1 MATTRTVTQT
11 QRRFIQTTLTGEAPE
26 VKCSCGRICKGVRGL
41 KIHQSKSTCG
51 KGRMHAHRS
60 EELSGETEENPRQ
73 EAHHS
78 PRDLSVLEIP
88 QDHTMRTSYSNTGS
102 PPYPT
107 NERIKWPKMSDRE
120 EWSRLDEDLDKV
132 LGAVQAGSVERKVD
146 LLTAITYNVAKERFG
161 VVPRRQNKARP
172 EKQDNRRQRKIKQ
185 LRKEIKTLRKQFKL
199 ASTGEKEGI
208 KELTA
213 SLREQLIRTRRAE
226 RIKQRRKKQE
236 AARAQFIKDPYRF
249 TKSLLGEVRSGT
261 LMSTKEETE
270 QAVEEGFSDPTRDE
284 ALEENLRLLNIDPPT
299 TTLSTECP
307 SWREVQEVVKKARS
321 SSAPGPSGIP
331 YKVYKRCTKLLRR
344 LWKLM
349 RVIWSKGTIPTS
361 WRRAEGCFVPK
372 EQGATQISQFRTIS
386 LLSVEGKIFF
396 AVLAKRMGAYMTQ
409 NGYINTSIQ
418 KGGVEGFSGCLE
430 HTGVLSQLIQEAKE
444 KKGSLT
450 VVWLDF
456 ANAYGSIPHNL
467 IQVAL
472 DYYHIPHNIKGIIT
486 NYLRDIKLRFQ
497 SARFTTKWQ
506 PVEKGIVTGCTISPI
521 LFTMG
526 MNPIISVASTKARG
540 PKTATG
546 CQQPAI
552 RAFMDDLTVITP
564 THVQARWVLAELDS
578 MATWAKMVFKPKKS
592 RSLVIQKGKT
602 TGKFKLV
609 VQGEVIPNI
618 QGNPIRCLG
627 KWYDDSLSDKN
638 NISSTRE
645 QVEEWLKKIDK
656 SDLPG
661 KYKCWIY
668 QHGLLPRLMWL
679 LTVYEVLLQT
689 VEEMERK
696 FNKHLRRWLGIPPS
710 FTSLGLYMRSGQL
723 QLPLSSV
730 EEEFKVAKCRLSLT
744 YRDSQDQ
751 LTREAGIRT
760 RSGRKWAAGTAINQA
775 ECSLMTKEIIGNPC
789 TGRQGLGTSHFK
801 KWSKSTPREKRAMI
815 QEEVR
820 TLEEETRRAKSIELA
835 TQGAWTRWNLP
846 KKKITWS
853 ELWPGCKTAL
863 TQGRYR
869 WRHDKV
875 LAVLA
880 DILEQERRKKQP
892 AKVRPSLSTIAFV
905 KEGQRPVVHSQAKQ
919 NLLQLAKGWE
929 MEVDLGRKLHFPEAV
944 LVTTLRPDI
953 IMWSPEGRKIILVE
967 LTVPWEEGCEEA
979 AERKRAKY
987 QQLVAGCQDKGW
999 TCWLM
1004 TVEVGCHGFPAQ
1016 SVWNLLTKVGL
1027 RGHLRKAAVRKL
1039 GEAAERASCWLW
1051 HKREDTSWKLG
1062 REGQ

>member
-1 MATTRTVTQT
+1 MILV
-11 QRRFIQTTLTGEAPE
+11 
-26 VKCSCGRICKGVRGL
+26 
-41 KIHQSKSTCG
+41 
-51 KGRMHAHRS
+51 
-60 EELSGETEENPRQ
+60 
-73 EAHHS
+73 
-78 PRDLSVLEIP
+78 
-88 QDHTMRTSYSNTGS
+88 
-102 PPYPT
+102 
-107 NERIKWPKMSDRE
+107 
-120 EWSRLDEDLDKV
+120 
-132 LGAVQAGSVERKVD
+132 
-146 LLTAITYNVAKERFG
+146 
-161 VVPRRQNKARP
+161 
-172 EKQDNRRQRKIKQ
+172 
-185 LRKEIKTLRKQFKL
+185 
-199 ASTGEKEGI
+199 GI
-208 KELTA
+208 
-213 SLREQLIRTRRAE
+213 
-226 RIKQRRKKQE
+226 
-236 AARAQFIKDPYRF
+236 
-249 TKSLLGEVRSGT
+249 
-261 LMSTKEETE
+261 
-270 QAVEEGFSDPTRDE
+270 
-284 ALEENLRLLNIDPPT
+284 
-299 TTLSTECP
+299 TECH
-307 SWREVQEVVKKARS
+307 SLREVQEVVKKARS
-321 SSAPGPSGIP
+321 SSAPGPSGKP

-361 WRRAEGCFVPK
+361 WRRAEGFFVPK

-396 AVLAKRMGAYMTQ
+396 AVLVSAHSLCMTQ

-467 IQVAL
+467 IRVAL

-506 PVEKGIVTGCTISPI
+506 PVEKGI
-521 LFTMG
+521 
-526 MNPIISVASTKARG
+526 
-540 PKTATG
+540 
-546 CQQPAI
+546 
-552 RAFMDDLTVITP
+552 
-564 THVQARWVLAELDS
+564 
-578 MATWAKMVFKPKKS
+578 
-592 RSLVIQKGKT
+592 
-602 TGKFKLV
+602 
-609 VQGEVIPNI
+609 
-618 QGNPIRCLG
+618 
-627 KWYDDSLSDKN
+627 WYDDSLSDKN

-656 SDLPG
+656 ADLPG

-730 EEEFKVAKCRLSLT
+730 VEEFKVAKCRLSLT

-789 TGRQGLGTSHFK
+789 TGRQGLGTSHFQ

-853 ELWPGCKTAL
+853 ELWRLEPFRISFLLRAVYDTLPTPVNLHRWGMREDPLCKLCGGRGTMAHILSGCKTAL

-905 KEGQRPVVHSQAKQ
+905 KEDLLSTAKPS
-919 NLLQLAKGWE
+919 
-929 MEVDLGRKLHFPEAV
+929 RTFC
-944 LVTTLRPDI
+944 
-953 IMWSPEGRKIILVE
+953 S
-967 LTVPWEEGCEEA
+967 
-979 AERKRAKY
+979 
-987 QQLVAGCQDKGW
+987 
-999 TCWLM
+999 
-1004 TVEVGCHGFPAQ
+1004 
-1016 SVWNLLTKVGL
+1016 
-1027 RGHLRKAAVRKL
+1027 
-1039 GEAAERASCWLW
+1039 
-1051 HKREDTSWKLG
+1051 
-1062 REGQ
+1062 